1 MVKELLLRCIL
12 WLFQRFELWTL
23 SISTTLIV
31 LFESCVDFVLRSLP
45 YIFCPAI
52 APEFFSQS
60 DCRMHMHLRTSENI
74 VLQALMDEHQE
85 NRDLQNLTSEILN
98 REKVRLL
105 EIQCI
110 DKFMKFIWFLGRV
123 LWSFKIYKSKDQH

>member
-1 MVKELLLRCIL
+1 MNFVSIVHFYRLC
-12 WLFQRFELWTL
+12 L
-23 SISTTLIV
+23 SRVLI
-31 LFESCVDFVLRSLP
+31 F
-45 YIFCPAI
+45 
-52 APEFFSQS
+52 APEASKYLFSAIVPEFSSQS

-105 EIQCI
+105 
-110 DKFMKFIWFLGRV
+110 DKILYW
-123 LWSFKIYKSKDQH
+123 

>member
-1 MVKELLLRCIL
+1 M
-12 WLFQRFELWTL
+12 F
-23 SISTTLIV
+23 SAIV
-31 LFESCVDFVLRSLP
+31 S
-45 YIFCPAI
+45 
-52 APEFFSQS
+52 EFFSQS

-105 EIQCI
+105 
-110 DKFMKFIWFLGRV
+110 DKIL
-123 LWSFKIYKSKDQH
+123 Y

>member
-1 MVKELLLRCIL
+1 
-12 WLFQRFELWTL
+12 
-23 SISTTLIV
+23 
-31 LFESCVDFVLRSLP
+31 
-45 YIFCPAI
+45 
-52 APEFFSQS
+52 
-60 DCRMHMHLRTSENI
+60 MHMHLRTSENI

-110 DKFMKFIWFLGRV
+110 DKYMKFIWFLGRV
-123 LWSFKIYKSKDQH
+123 L